1 MSLLG
6 TLFPFVSP
14 IKSIVWLGERI
25 NEIVEAEL
33 FDKSRVNEKLLELQM
48 WYEMGEMSEEEFRE
62 KETDLLRMLDDII
75 QHEKESKGP

>member
-6 TLFPFVSP
+6 MLFPFVSP
-14 IKSIVWLGERI
+14 IKSIVWFGGRI
-25 NEIVEAEL
+25 NEIAQAEL

-62 KETDLLRMLDDII
+62 KETDLLKMLDNIT
-75 QHEKESKGP
+75 QHEKESKRP

>member
-1 MSLLG
+1 
-6 TLFPFVSP
+6 
-14 IKSIVWLGERI
+14 
-25 NEIVEAEL
+25 
-33 FDKSRVNEKLLELQM
+33 M